1 MLDHLGQLPNFAA
14 KKFGNKEALN
24 FENRSFSFIEI
35 NSLVENLASN
45 LKNLGIKEKDVITLY
60 ASNSWEWIVS
70 YFGIARVGAVIN
82 PVNTMLT
89 PNEIKY
95 VVNDC
100 KAKAIITSSEKVSQI
115 TDLKEEGQIDFII
128 SFGDNIEGSISFNDL
143 VNKKTS
149 EIDMPNVSSD
159 DLSTI
164 GYTSGTTGHPKGAM
178 QSHRAVILNG
188 SMTSQMHMRNDKE
201 I

>member
-1 MLDHLGQLPNFAA
+1 MLEHLGQLPSLAA
-14 KKFGNKEALN
+14 EKFGNKEALS
-24 FENRSFSFIEI
+24 FENRSFTFIEI

-60 ASNSWEWIVS
+60 ASNCWEWIIS

-89 PNEIKY
+89 ATEMKY

-115 TDLKEEGQIDFII
+115 IDLKKEGLINFII
-128 SFGDNIEGSISFNDL
+128 SFGDTIEGSVSFNEL
-143 VNKKTS
+143 INIKTS
-149 EIDMPNVSSD
+149 KIDMPKV
-159 DLSTI
+159 
-164 GYTSGTTGHPKGAM
+164 
-178 QSHRAVILNG
+178 
-188 SMTSQMHMRNDKE
+188 
-201 I
+201 